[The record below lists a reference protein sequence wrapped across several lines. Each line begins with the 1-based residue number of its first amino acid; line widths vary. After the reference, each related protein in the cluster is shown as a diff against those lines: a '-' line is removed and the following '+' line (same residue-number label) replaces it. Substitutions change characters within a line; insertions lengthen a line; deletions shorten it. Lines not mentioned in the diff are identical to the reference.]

1 MLLFKLNALQNH
13 LPLFYIMQVEYAAV
27 GRLQNVK
34 TLYLQ
39 SLQAL

>member
-13 LPLFYIMQVEYAAV
+13 LPLFDIMQVEYAAV
-27 GRLQNVK
+27 GGLQNVK

-39 SLQAL
+39 SLEAL